1 MVIEVKMG
9 DPLFRTVGEQQISLE
24 LGDAATVAD
33 ALAQL
38 SDKYPGFGAAL
49 EAGGTQ
55 LGVPFNYFVNRKW
68 VKDRDLARHKL
79 KPGDSLYILAPIV
92 GGGGTYE
99 PAAA

>member
-9 DPLFRTVGEQQISLE
+9 DPLFRAVGEQRISLE
-24 LGDAATVAD
+24 LSDVATVAD
-33 ALAQL
+33 ALARL
-38 SDKYPGFGAAL
+38 SDKYPDFAPAL

-79 KPGDSLYILAPIV
+79 KSGDTLHILAPIV
-92 GGGGTYE
+92 GGSG
-99 PAAA
+99 P

>member
-9 DPLFRTVGEQQISLE
+9 DPLLRAVGAQQISLE
-24 LGDAATVAD
+24 LGDGATVSD

-38 SDKYPGFGAAL
+38 RDTYPGFAEAL

-68 VKDRDLARHKL
+68 VKDRDLAQHRL
-79 KPGDSLYILAPIV
+79 KSGDRLYILALIV
-92 GGGGTYE
+92 GGCGR
-99 PAAA
+99 